1 MGTSRQK
8 AECKCCVGGVH
19 NGVTES
25 MEEMDFQRSLAGA
38 AQLGDVG
45 RMRSLIARGAAVDG
59 DADSGYTPLHYAAR
73 HGHVQA
79 CLLLVQV
86 FSVTVSVFLFL
97 HVFCLWFSSFR
108 LSVTLEVEVWLLVTE
123 NEMAVNCG
131 LAIRSPTFGGSQ
143 NLDNRI

>member
-59 DADSGYTPLHYAAR
+59 DADSAYTPLHYAAR

-86 FSVTVSVFLFL
+86 FSVTVSVSLSFCMF
-97 HVFCLWFSSFR
+97 FCLWFSSFR
-108 LSVTLEVEVWLLVTE
+108 LSVTLEVK
-123 NEMAVNCG
+123 
-131 LAIRSPTFGGSQ
+131 FGCW
-143 NLDNRI
+143 